1 MRTDRLAI
9 DGGAPVRC
17 ESLPYGRHSIDES
30 DVQAVVSALR
40 SEWITCGPWVHDFEE
55 AFAEAVNATYA
66 VSFSSG
72 TAALHAAVFAAGLE
86 EGDEA
91 ITCPLTF
98 CATANCVLYHSGHV
112 RFADIDE
119 ATLLIDPEKVEE
131 LLSGSTRVILP
142 VDYGGQPADL
152 DAIMRLAEK
161 RGIVVIEDACH
172 ALGASYAGRRVG
184 SVSHM
189 TAFSLHPVK
198 HVTAGEG
205 GMVTTDQSE
214 LAQRLRT
221 FRNHGIDTD
230 ARSRNATGTWY
241 YEMIA
246 LGFNYRLSDIAS
258 ALGRSQLSRL
268 PEMVGRR
275 RDIAAS
281 YDNALADV
289 AGIRLPVE
297 RSSGESSW
305 HLYPIRVRL
314 AEVRAD
320 RAGIV
325 RALHAEG
332 IGASVHY
339 IPVYLH
345 PYYQRELGY
354 GEGICPVSEQAYE
367 ELISLPIFPGMTDQD
382 VEDVIDAVVKVMG
395 HYAK

>member
-1 MRTDRLAI
+1 MRADRLAI
-9 DGGAPVRC
+9 DGGTPVRC
-17 ESLPYGRHSIDES
+17 DVLPYGRHSIDEG

-40 SEWITCGPWVHDFEE
+40 SEWITCGPRVHEFEE

-72 TAALHAAVFAAGLE
+72 TAALHAAVFAAALE

-98 CATANCVLYHSGHV
+98 CATANCVLYHGGHV
-112 RFADIDE
+112 RFADVQE
-119 ATLLIDPEKVEE
+119 ATLLIDPEKVGE

-152 DAIMRLAEK
+152 DAIMRLAEQ

-172 ALGASYAGRRVG
+172 SLGASYGGRHVG

-198 HVTAGEG
+198 HVTTGEG

-214 LAQRLRT
+214 LARRLRT

-258 ALGRSQLSRL
+258 ALGLSQLSRL
-268 PEMVGRR
+268 PERVGRR
-275 RDIAAS
+275 RDIAAR
-281 YDNALADV
+281 YGDALADV

-297 RSSGESSW
+297 RSSDESSW

-314 AEVRAD
+314 EEMRAD

-325 RALHAEG
+325 RALYAEG

-345 PYYQRELGY
+345 PYYRQGLGY
-354 GEGICPVSEQAYE
+354 EKGICPVSEQAYE
-367 ELISLPIFPGMTDQD
+367 ELISLPIFPGMAEQD
-382 VEDVIDAVVKVMG
+382 VQDVIDAVVKVIG
-395 HYAK
+395 HYAR